1 MVVPASGEQHILTFD
16 GGAVTATVAELGAS
30 LRELVVD
37 GVALVQDYGPN
48 RAPSRA
54 SGVVLVPWPNRV
66 RGGRWQQGGVTQ
78 QLDLTEPDAGNAI
91 HGLLRNT
98 GYRTTDV
105 GEHAV
110 TLTAPVF
117 PQHGYPF
124 HLDTS
129 VRFELDADGLT
140 VTHGLH
146 NAGAA
151 AAPVGIGV
159 HPYLRVGDTPFG
171 DLTVTVAADTAI
183 VTDDDSIPVGERP
196 VAGTDVDLR
205 GGRRLEGLTLDQ
217 GYTGIALQD
226 GFVRH
231 RLTAPDGTGVELWGE
246 PDFAY
251 TQVFTTDVY
260 ETDDGRIHAV
270 AIEPMTCAADALNS
284 GKGLR
289 WLEPGEQWVTSW
301 GLRRIRA

>member
-1 MVVPASGEQHILTFD
+1 MAVPASGEQHVLTSG

-30 LRELVVD
+30 IRGLVVD

-66 RGGRWQQGGVTQ
+66 RAGRWQLDGGTQ
-78 QLDLTEPDAGNAI
+78 QLDLTEPAAGNAI

-98 GYRTTDV
+98 GYRVTDRS
-105 GEHAV
+105 ETAL

-129 VRFELDADGLT
+129 VRFEVDEDGLT

-146 NAGAA
+146 NAGADP
-151 AAPVGIGV
+151 APVGIGV

-171 DLTVTVAADTAI
+171 DLTVTVAASTAI
-183 VTDDDSIPVGERP
+183 VADDDSIPVGERP
-196 VAGTDVDLR
+196 VDGTDVDLR
-205 GGRRLEGLTLDQ
+205 NGRRLEGLVIDQ
-217 GYTGIALQD
+217 GYTDLAVTEGA
-226 GFVRH
+226 VRH

-260 ETDDGRIHAV
+260 ETDDGSIHAV
-270 AIEPMTCAADALNS
+270 AIEPMTCAADALNN

-289 WLEPGEQWVTSW
+289 WLAPDEQWVTTW
-301 GLRRIRA
+301 GLRRIRS